1 MFNVACKVMNGFS
14 EKNFTL
20 IRPNLDLKLSFMA

>member
-1 MFNVACKVMNGFS
+1 VACKVMNCFS
-14 EKNFTL
+14 EKIFTL